1 MKKILIIEDEK
12 SIAELERDYLE
23 INGLE
28 TEIVLTG
35 DMGLKLA
42 MANSYDLILLDVMLP
57 NIDGFEIC
65 KKIRSMKD
73 IPIILVTAKKEEID
87 KIRGLGLGADD
98 YLVKPFSPNEMV
110 ARVKAHLSRYER
122 LILKQKPDSS
132 EIYIGGLVIDK
143 SDRRVFV
150 NNQEVIF
157 TTKEFDV
164 LTFLATNPNQVFS
177 KDHLFER
184 IWGYDSAGDV
194 STVTVHI
201 RKIREK
207 IEHDPS
213 NPNYIETVWG
223 AGYRFKTSEGGTH
236 TT

>member
-23 INGLE
+23 INGFDCDV
-28 TEIVLTG
+28 VLTG
-35 DMGLKLA
+35 DHGLHLA
-42 MANSYDLILLDVMLP
+42 LTKDYDLILLDVMLP
-57 NIDGFEIC
+57 NMDGFEIC
-65 KKIRSMKD
+65 KKVRSVKD

-98 YLVKPFSPNEMV
+98 YLVKPFSPNELV

-122 LILKQKPDSS
+122 LSLRQKPESQ
-132 EIYIGGLVIDK
+132 EIYIRGLFIDR
-143 SDRRVFV
+143 SSRRVFI
-150 NNQEVIF
+150 NNQEVTL

-164 LTFLATNPNQVFS
+164 LTFLAMNPNQVFS

-201 RKIREK
+201 RKVREK
-207 IEHDPS
+207 IETDPS
-213 NPNYIETVWG
+213 NPEYLETIWG
-223 AGYRFKTSEGGTH
+223 AGYRFITG
-236 TT
+236 

>member
-23 INGLE
+23 INGFE
-28 TEIVLTG
+28 TDMVLTG
-35 DMGLKLA
+35 DLGLQKAL
-42 MANSYDLILLDVMLP
+42 SHDFDLLLLDVMLP

-65 KKIRSMKD
+65 RKVRSIKD

-110 ARVKAHLSRYER
+110 ARVRAHLSRYER
-122 LILKQKPDSS
+122 LSMKQKPETFTLD
-132 EIYIGGLVIDK
+132 IRGLSIDR
-143 SDRRVFV
+143 SDRRVLV
-150 NNQEVIF
+150 NNQEVTF

-164 LTFLATNPNQVFS
+164 LTFLAMNPNQVFS
-177 KDHLFER
+177 KEHLFER
-184 IWGYDSAGDV
+184 IWGYDSSGDI

-213 NPNYIETVWG
+213 SPEYIETVWG
-223 AGYRFKTSEGGTH
+223 SGYRFKSS
-236 TT
+236 

>member
-23 INGLE
+23 INGFE
-28 TEIVLTG
+28 TDIVLTG
-35 DMGLKLA
+35 DLGLQKAL
-42 MANSYDLILLDVMLP
+42 SHDYDLLLLDVMLP

-65 KKIRSMKD
+65 RKVRSIKD
-73 IPIILVTAKKEEID
+73 IPIIMVTAKKEEID

-122 LILKQKPDSS
+122 LSMKQKPETFTLD
-132 EIYIGGLVIDK
+132 IRGLSIDR
-143 SDRRVFV
+143 SDRRVLV
-150 NNQEVIF
+150 NNQEVTF

-164 LTFLATNPNQVFS
+164 LTFLAMNPNQVFS
-177 KDHLFER
+177 KEHLFER
-184 IWGYDSAGDV
+184 IWGYDSSGDI

-213 NPNYIETVWG
+213 NPEYIETVWG
-223 AGYRFKTSEGGTH
+223 AGYRFKSS
-236 TT
+236 